1 MQTTDSP
8 VAINAE
14 RALARLE
21 QLAREEQAAVD
32 AADVDAICRISE
44 LLPEATAFVLKSVYN
59 PETRLRE
66 RVAAIQE
73 THRAAEEFLGA
84 RLAET
89 REALRNLGGGRR
101 TMHGYG
107 RSQQCGA
114 IRAEG

>member
-1 MQTTDSP
+1 MDATDVVES
-8 VAINAE
+8 E

-32 AADVDAICRISE
+32 AADVDAVCRISE
-44 LLPEATAFVLKSVYN
+44 LLPDATAFVLKGVYS

-66 RVAAIQE
+66 RIAVIQDA
-73 THRAAEEFLGA
+73 HRAAEDFLGV

-89 REALRNLGGGRR
+89 REALRNLNGSKR

-107 RSQQCGA
+107 A
-114 IRAEG
+114 THTVATIRAEG